1 MFNSKQELLSKI
13 RLGEDSLL
21 ELKEVR
27 LDGRRVVD
35 PNRNSVADELAA
47 FANGHGG
54 VCVLGVRDK
63 PREVIGIPEDGVAAV
78 EAFVRD
84 ICHVSIDPP
93 LAPRIECMT
102 MPNAEGVEVP
112 VVRVDVPTSLFV
124 HRSPG
129 GYRHRVGSSKPAMS
143 TEYLA
148 RMFQQRSQTRIVRFD
163 EQVVAKA
170 GLDDLSPEYWQRFRT
185 ERTGDDRDGLLTKL
199 HMAVADVDGTLRP
212 TVAGLLMAAE
222 EPREWMPNAF
232 VQAVAYR
239 GTEIQPSGM
248 DAPYQLDA
256 ADLSGPLDRQIVD
269 ACHFVAKNMRV
280 EAFKD
285 IGRLD
290 RPQFDMSA
298 VFEAIVNAVAHRDYS
313 VYGSKVRMRLFEN
326 RLEIYSPGGLPNTL
340 EVESLPH
347 VQASRNETLTSLL
360 AKCPVPDKPWLAT
373 NRQTMMDRRGEGVPI
388 ILENSKRLSGKE
400 PEYRVF
406 DRAELRL
413 TIYAANNARAV
424 SNAELYAD

>member
-1 MFNSKQELLSKI
+1 MFNNKQELLAKI
-13 RLGEDSLL
+13 RLSEDSLL
-21 ELKEVR
+21 ELKEVG
-27 LDGRRVVD
+27 LKGRRVVD
-35 PNRNSVADELAA
+35 PHRNSLADELAA
-47 FANGHGG
+47 FANAHGG
-54 VCVLGVRDK
+54 VCLLGVRDK

-93 LAPRIECMT
+93 LAPLIECFT
-102 MPNAEGVEVP
+102 LPNADGVEVP
-112 VVRVDVPTSLFV
+112 VVKVDVPTSLFV

-129 GYRHRVGSSKPAMS
+129 GYRHRIGSSKPAMS

-163 EQVVAKA
+163 EQVVAGA
-170 GLDDLSPEYWQRFRT
+170 SLDDLSSQYWKRFRT
-185 ERTGDDRDGLLTKL
+185 ERTGDSRDGLLAKL
-199 HMAVADVDGTLRP
+199 HMATTDVDGILKP

-222 EPREWMPNAF
+222 DPREWMPNAF

-239 GTEIQPSGM
+239 GTEIRTSGM

-256 ADLSGPLDRQIVD
+256 ADLSGPLDCQVVD
-269 ACHFVAKNMRV
+269 ACHFVAKNMRI

-285 IGRLD
+285 MGRLD
-290 RPQFDMSA
+290 RPQFDMAA
-298 VFEAIVNAVAHRDYS
+298 VFEAIVNAVAHRDYA
-313 VYGSKVRMRLFEN
+313 VYGSKVRLKLFEN
-326 RLEIYSPGGLPNTL
+326 RLELYSPGGLPNTL

-360 AKCPVPDKPWLAT
+360 GKCPVPDKPWLTT

-413 TIYAANNARAV
+413 TIYAA
-424 SNAELYAD
+424 SGHGPTADAGH

>member
-27 LDGRRVVD
+27 LDGRRVTD
-35 PNRNSVADELAA
+35 PNRNSLADELAA
-47 FANGHGG
+47 FANAHGG
-54 VCVLGVRDK
+54 VCVLGVQDK
-63 PREVIGIPEDGVAAV
+63 PREVTGIPDDDVAAV

-93 LAPRIECMT
+93 LAPLIECLAL
-102 MPNAEGVEVP
+102 PNKEG
-112 VVRVDVPTSLFV
+112 VDVPVIKVDVPVSLFV
-124 HRSPG
+124 HRSPV
-129 GYRHRVGSSKPAMS
+129 GYRYRIGSSKRTMS

-163 EQVVAKA
+163 ERVVAKA
-170 GLDDLSPEYWQRFRT
+170 SLDDLAPEYWQRFRT
-185 ERTGDDRDGLLTKL
+185 ERTGDDRDSLLTKL
-199 HMAVADVDGTLRP
+199 HMAATDVDGILKP
-212 TVAGLLMAAE
+212 TVAGMLMAAE
-222 EPREWMPNAF
+222 EPRKWMPNAF

-239 GTEIQPSGM
+239 GTEISPSGM
-248 DAPYQLDA
+248 DYPYQLDA

-347 VQASRNETLTSLL
+347 VQAARNETLASLL
-360 AKCPVPDKPWLAT
+360 AKCPVPDKPWLTT

-400 PEYRVF
+400 PEYRIF

-413 TIYAANNARAV
+413 TIYAADNAGAV
-424 SNAELYAD
+424 SNADSYTD

>member
-27 LDGRRVVD
+27 LDGRRVAD
-35 PNRNSVADELAA
+35 PNRNSLADELAA
-47 FANGHGG
+47 FANAHGG
-54 VCVLGVRDK
+54 VCVLGVQDK
-63 PREVIGIPEDGVAAV
+63 PREVLGIAEDDISAV
-78 EAFVRD
+78 QAFVRD
-84 ICHVSIDPP
+84 VCHAAIEPP
-93 LAPRIECMT
+93 LAPLIECLT
-102 MPNAEGVEVP
+102 LPNKEGADVP
-112 VVRVDVPTSLFV
+112 VIKVDVPKSLFV
-124 HRSPG
+124 HQSPG
-129 GYRHRVGSSKPAMS
+129 GYQYRIGNSKRTMS

-170 GLDDLSPEYWQRFRT
+170 SLDDLSPEYWQRFRT

-199 HMAVADVDGTLRP
+199 HMAATDVDGILKP
-212 TVAGLLMAAE
+212 TVAGMLMAAE

-239 GTEIQPSGM
+239 GTEISPSGM
-248 DAPYQLDA
+248 DSPYQLDA

-269 ACHFVAKNMRV
+269 ACHFVAKNMRI

-347 VQASRNETLTSLL
+347 VQAARNETLASLL
-360 AKCPVPDKPWLAT
+360 AKCPVPDKPWLTT

-400 PEYRVF
+400 PEYRIF

-413 TIYAANNARAV
+413 TIYAASNARAV
-424 SNAELYAD
+424 PNADSYAD

>member
-1 MFNSKQELLSKI
+1 MFNNKQELLSKI

-35 PNRNSVADELAA
+35 PNRNSLADELAA
-47 FANGHGG
+47 FANSHGG
-54 VCVLGVRDK
+54 VCVLGIRDK
-63 PREVIGIPEDGVAAV
+63 PREALGIAEDGIAAV
-78 EAFVRD
+78 EAFVQD
-84 ICHVSIDPP
+84 ICHAAIDPP
-93 LAPRIECMT
+93 LAPLIECLT
-102 MPNAEGVEVP
+102 LPNKNGVEVP
-112 VVRVDVPTSLFV
+112 VIKVDVPKSLFV
-124 HRSPG
+124 HRSPS
-129 GYRHRVGSSKPAMS
+129 GYRYRIGNCKRTMS
-143 TEYLA
+143 TEYLTQI
-148 RMFQQRSQTRIVRFD
+148 FLQRSQTRIVRFD

-170 GLDDLSPEYWQRFRT
+170 TLDDLSPEHWKRFRT

-199 HMAVADVDGTLRP
+199 HMAAVDVDGILKP
-212 TVAGLLMAAE
+212 TVAGMLMAAE

-239 GTEIQPSGM
+239 GTEIHTGGM

-256 ADLSGPLDRQIVD
+256 ADLSGPLDRQVID
-269 ACHFVAKNMRV
+269 TCHFVAKNMRI

-285 IGRLD
+285 MGRLD
-290 RPQFDMSA
+290 RPQFDMAA

-313 VYGSKVRMRLFEN
+313 VYGSKVRLRLFEN

-347 VQASRNETLTSLL
+347 VQAARNETLTSLL
-360 AKCPVPDKPWLAT
+360 TKCRVPDKPWLRM
-373 NRQTMMDRRGEGVPI
+373 NRKTMMDRRGEGVPI

-400 PEYRVF
+400 PEYHEF

-413 TIYAANNARAV
+413 TIYAAGGEYGNGTDAK
-424 SNAELYAD
+424 S